1 MIFFFFF
8 LVNSYS
14 IKFANFL
21 PSSHPPTLSL
31 TLSFLSFLSI
41 LNNAGLISS
50 EIIEIELRGF
60 NQFIGT
66 SQRVENSNRQ
76 LGTDFT
82 RECNHRKGVDV
93 L

>member
-1 MIFFFFF
+1 MENLEI
-8 LVNSYS
+8 LL
-14 IKFANFL
+14 NFL
-21 PSSHPPTLSL
+21 PRPTP
-31 TLSFLSFLSI
+31 FLSI

-66 SQRVENSNRQ
+66 SQRVENGNRQ